1 MLDWLAAIMDRIGSV
16 FPRILLVKKTHR
28 AVKFSGSKAK
38 ELAPG
43 LHMWWPIVSEVEEI
57 PVARQTVNL
66 PTQVLVTK
74 NGKTMAIGGV
84 VVYSIKSAID
94 AIVRNYDHDETLRDV
109 AMTAIT
115 EVVVNHTFDELMSA
129 LRGGSLERELTKKAR
144 RRLKA
149 FGFEVDRCAL
159 TDITP
164 CRAIR
169 LLS

>member
-1 MLDWLAAIMDRIGSV
+1 MLEWLAAITDRVFSV
-16 FPRILLVKKTHR
+16 FPRLLLVQQTHR
-28 AVKFSGSKAK
+28 AVKFTGSKAK
-38 ELAPG
+38 ELGPG
-43 LHMWWPIVSEVEEI
+43 LHIWWPLISEVEEI

-66 PTQVLVTK
+66 DIQVLVTK
-74 NGKTMAIGGV
+74 DGKTLAVGGV

-94 AIVRNYDHDETLRDV
+94 AIVRNYDHDETLSDV
-109 AMTAIT
+109 SMTAIT
-115 EVVVNHTFDELMSA
+115 EVVVNHTFDELMAA
-129 LRGGSLERELTKKAR
+129 LRGGTLERELTKRAR

-149 FGFEVDRCAL
+149 FGFKVDRCAL